1 MILYSWVFFMKS
13 FDKEVKEKWQNTKAY
28 KEYQEKTINY
38 SKEKWNNVND
48 VMNNIIE
55 EFSICMNNGFKSN
68 SDEVIELVKK
78 LQNHITNNYYT
89 CTNDILL
96 ELGNMYVCDERFK
109 ANINKYAEG
118 TASYIYEAIR
128 CFCEQ

>member
-1 MILYSWVFFMKS
+1 MKS

-78 LQNHITNNYYT
+78 LQNHINNNYYT

-109 ANINKYAEG
+109 ANINKHAEG
-118 TASYIYEAIR
+118 TANYICEAIKS
-128 CFCEQ
+128 FCKQ